1 MPSRRNGIVLL
12 PSIKSRIN
20 NANHLAF
27 LAFIHDVVAAS
38 LAWACAFWLRFNLEI
53 PQTFQS
59 SMWHGMAFAL
69 PIQAA
74 FFWFFGLYRGIWRYA
89 SLPDLRNIVST
100 VTIASMAVFLVLF
113 VLRIDQIPRSIA
125 LLDPLLLIAFMGGS
139 RALYRSWKDRAHY
152 SLDREPVI
160 ILGAGTA
167 AAKLIGDIQRHPKW
181 RIVALLDDNPV
192 KHNRTMYSVRVLG
205 NLAALPQWASVLKA
219 RTAIIA
225 MPSMTAE
232 QRHRAIRICEN
243 AGVKPLTVP
252 SLDELVAG
260 ENTIASLKEVE
271 IDDLLGRNPVELDIA
286 GLKHLLTDQ
295 VVLISGAGGSIG
307 SELCRQIL
315 RFKPKRLVLL
325 EISEFAL
332 YRIEQELSETDPDAL
347 IDFLVGDVRNKQRLD
362 DVMARYQPSLVFHAA
377 AYKHVPLM
385 ESANAWEALQN
396 NVLGTYC
403 LAMAS
408 LEYGVRKFVLI
419 STDKAVN
426 PTNVMGASKRMA
438 ELVCQSLQGHHD
450 TEFVIVRFGNVL
462 GSNGSVVPKF
472 REQIARGGPVT
483 VTHPEITRY
492 FMSISEAAQLVL
504 QAGLMGQ
511 HGEIFVL
518 EMGKPVKIVDLAREM
533 IRLSGFNET
542 QIGIKFT
549 GLRPGEKL
557 YEELLADD
565 ELTQPTPHAKLRIAR
580 AVPPIDE
587 QWLTLVAQWL
597 RQERRP
603 GEMEIKSALQALVAE
618 YKPAQQRQSVPYRS

>member
-1 MPSRRNGIVLL
+1 MSLN
-12 PSIKSRIN
+12 IKSRFN

-27 LAFIHDVVAAS
+27 LAFAHDIGAAC
-38 LAWACAFWLRFNLEI
+38 LAWACAYWLGFNLEI
-53 PQTFQS
+53 PEPFRQAMWQ
-59 SMWHGMAFAL
+59 SMWIAV
-69 PIQAA
+69 PIQGL

-89 SLPDLRNIVST
+89 SLPDLRNIVVT
-100 VTIASMAVFLVLF
+100 VLIASMTVFIGLHIF
-113 VLRIDQIPRSIA
+113 AIEHIPQSLII
-125 LLDPLLLIAFMGGS
+125 LDPLLLIGIMGGN
-139 RALYRSWKDRAHY
+139 RALYRGWKDRGHY
-152 SLDREPVI
+152 NLDREPVI
-160 ILGAGTA
+160 VLGAGAA

-181 RIVALLDDNPV
+181 RIVGLLDDAPS
-192 KHNRTMYSVRVLG
+192 KHNRTMYSMRVLG
-205 NLAALPQWASVLKA
+205 NLASLPFWANRLNL

-225 MPSMTAE
+225 IPSMTPE
-232 QRHRAIRICEN
+232 QRHRAIRICEK

-252 SLDELVAG
+252 ALDELITG
-260 ENTIASLKEVE
+260 ETPIAALKEVE

-315 RFKPKRLVLL
+315 RFNPKRLVLL

-332 YRIEQELSETDPDAL
+332 YRIEQELAETYPHAL

-362 DVMARYQPSLVFHAA
+362 EIMARYQPSLVFHAA

-396 NVLGTYC
+396 NVWGTYC

-408 LEYGVRKFVLI
+408 LEYGVRKFVLV

-483 VTHPEITRY
+483 VTHPEITRF

-504 QAGLMGQ
+504 QAGMMGQ

-518 EMGKPVKIVDLAREM
+518 DMGKPVKIVDLAREM
-533 IRLSGFNET
+533 IRLSGFDET
-542 QIGIKFT
+542 QIEIRFT

-565 ELTQPTPHAKLRIAR
+565 ELTSSTPHPKLRIAR
-580 AVPPIDE
+580 VVPPIDDK
-587 QWLTLVAQWL
+587 WLTLVAQWL

-603 GEMEIKSALQALVAE
+603 SETEIKSALQALIAE
-618 YKPAQQRQSVPYRS
+618 YRPAAGKQNLPNRIK

>member
-1 MPSRRNGIVLL
+1 MSQQL
-12 PSIKSRIN
+12 KSRFARI
-20 NANHLAF
+20 NHLAL
-27 LAFIHDVVAAS
+27 LAFAHDVAVAC
-38 LAWACAFWLRFNLEI
+38 LAWSAAFWLRFNLEI
-53 PQTFQS
+53 PAGFRAG
-59 SMWHGMAFAL
+59 MWTGMALAI
-69 PIQAA
+69 PVQAA

-100 VTIASMAVFLVLF
+100 VVIASMVVFLTIF
-113 VLRIDQIPRSIA
+113 AFRIDNIPRSIV

-139 RALYRSWKDRAHY
+139 RALYRGWKDRAHY
-152 SLDREPVI
+152 TLDREPVI
-160 ILGAGTA
+160 VLGAGTA

-181 RIVALLDDNPV
+181 RIVGLLDDDPS
-192 KHNRTMYSVRVLG
+192 KHKRTLYSVRVFG
-205 NLAALPQWASVLKA
+205 NLAALPHRANQLKV

-225 MPSMTAE
+225 IPSMTPA

-252 SLDELVAG
+252 SLDELVARD
-260 ENTIASLKEVE
+260 TAIAALKEVE

-295 VVLISGAGGSIG
+295 TVLISGAGGSIG

-325 EISEFAL
+325 EISEYAL
-332 YRIEQELSETDPDAL
+332 YRIEQELGESDPEAL
-347 IDFLVGDVRNKQRLD
+347 MDFLVGDVRNKQRLD
-362 DVMARYQPSLVFHAA
+362 EIMARYQPSLVFHAA

-472 REQIARGGPVT
+472 REQIARGGPIT

-518 EMGKPVKIVDLAREM
+518 DMGKPVKIVDLAREM

-557 YEELLADD
+557 YEELLAND
-565 ELTQPTPHAKLRIAR
+565 ELTQTTPHAKLRIAK
-580 AVPPIDE
+580 AIPPIDG

-603 GEMEIKSALQALVAE
+603 SETEIKSALQALVAE
-618 YKPAQQRQSVPYRS
+618 YQPSPLQKSTTPKP

>member
-1 MPSRRNGIVLL
+1 MLVKIRNRLASTNYL
-12 PSIKSRIN
+12 
-20 NANHLAF
+20 ALLAF
-27 LAFIHDVVAAS
+27 GHDIAAAC
-38 LAWACAFWLRFNLEI
+38 LAWCGAFWLRFNLEL
-53 PQTFQS
+53 PSGFQPAMWQ
-59 SMWHGMAFAL
+59 SMAL
-69 PIQAA
+69 AVPIQGA

-89 SLPDLRNIVST
+89 SLPDLRNIV
-100 VTIASMAVFLVLF
+100 VTACASSAVVFACLF
-113 VLRIDQIPRSIA
+113 VLGLGGVPGSLLI
-125 LLDPLLLIAFMGGS
+125 LDPLLLVLFMGGN
-139 RALYRSWKDRAHY
+139 RALYRSWKDRAQY
-152 SLDREPVI
+152 SQEREPVLV
-160 ILGAGTA
+160 LGAGTA
-167 AAKLIGDIQRHPKW
+167 AAKLLGDLQRHPRW
-181 RIVALLDDNPV
+181 RIVGLLDDDAS
-192 KHNRTMYSVRVLG
+192 KYRRTVYSIPVLG
-205 NLAALPQWASVLKA
+205 NLASLSAWASGLKV

-225 MPSMTAE
+225 MPSMTPE
-232 QRHRAIRICEN
+232 QRYRVVRICEQ
-243 AGVKPLTVP
+243 AGVRPFSVP
-252 SLDELVAG
+252 TLDELMTG
-260 ENTIASLKEVE
+260 ESAIAAIKEVE
-271 IDDLLGRNPVELDIA
+271 IGDLLGRHQVELDIA

-315 RFKPKRLVLL
+315 RFKPRRLVLL

-332 YRIEQELSETDPDAL
+332 YRIEQELTETDPHAL
-347 IDFLVGDVRNKQRLD
+347 IDYLIGDVRDKRRLD
-362 DVMARYQPSLVFHAA
+362 EVMARFQPALVFHAA

-385 ESANAWEALQN
+385 ESENAWEALQN
-396 NVLGTYC
+396 NVLGTYR

-408 LEYGVRKFVLI
+408 LEFGVRKFVLV

-472 REQIARGGPVT
+472 REQIARGGPIT
-483 VTHPEITRY
+483 VTHPDITRF

-518 EMGKPVKIVDLAREM
+518 DMGKPVRIVDLAKEM
-533 IRLSGFNET
+533 IRLSGLNET
-542 QIGIKFT
+542 QIPIRFT

-565 ELTQPTPHAKLRIAR
+565 ELTQPTPHPKLRVAK
-580 AVPPIDE
+580 AVPPIDD
-587 QWLTLVAQWL
+587 QWLTRVAQWL

-603 GEMEIKSALQALVAE
+603 AEAEIKSALQALVAE
-618 YKPAQQRQSVPYRS
+618 YQPVQRSSSLTTR